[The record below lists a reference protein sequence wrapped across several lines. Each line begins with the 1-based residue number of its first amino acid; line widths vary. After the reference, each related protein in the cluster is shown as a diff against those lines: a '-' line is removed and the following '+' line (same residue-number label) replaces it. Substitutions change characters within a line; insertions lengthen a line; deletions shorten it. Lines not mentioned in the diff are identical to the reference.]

1 MKPDIPYPICDIPY
15 PKSEIS
21 NPKSQNYALIVFA
34 KAPVPG
40 QVKTRLSPPLSQEEA
55 ARLYEAFLDDALEAY
70 ASNDAFGLDESV
82 AVRLYLAGAESPRS
96 TAGFAPGSIT
106 THRQRGDGLG
116 PRMLRAFA
124 ETFAAGYERIVII
137 GTDHPTLPPAF
148 VGEAF
153 RALSEPFT
161 VALGPSTDGGYYLL
175 GLNELYAPLFEM
187 QYSHGSVFERTLE
200 RAVEEGARPVVL
212 PEWYDVDDIGS
223 LQRLVHEWREGVSV
237 PSRTE
242 IAIKTLLEAHPNR
255 F

>member
-1 MKPDIPYPICDIPY
+1 M
-15 PKSEIS
+15 
-21 NPKSQNYALIVFA
+21 
-34 KAPVPG
+34 PG

-55 ARLYEAFLDDALEAY
+55 ARLYEAFLGDALEAY
-70 ASNDAFGLDESV
+70 AADDAFGIEETV

-106 THRQRGDGLG
+106 THQQEGDGLG

-137 GTDHPTLPPAF
+137 GTDHPTLPTAF

-175 GLNELYAPLFEM
+175 GLNEFYAPLFEM
-187 QYSHGSVFERTLE
+187 EYSHGSVFEHTLA
-200 RAVEEGARPVVL
+200 RATEEGARPVVL
-212 PEWYDVDDIGS
+212 PEWYDVDDMES
-223 LQRLVHEWREGVSV
+223 LKRLMREWRDGA
-237 PSRTE
+237 PIPQRTE
-242 IAIKTLLEAHPNR
+242 SALKALLEAYPNWL
-255 F
+255 

>member
-1 MKPDIPYPICDIPY
+1 M
-15 PKSEIS
+15 
-21 NPKSQNYALIVFA
+21 
-34 KAPVPG
+34 PG

-55 ARLYEAFLDDALEAY
+55 ALLYEAFLGDALEFY
-70 ASNDAFGLDESV
+70 AAADAFGLDESV
-82 AVRLYLAGAESPRS
+82 VVRLYLAGAESRPG
-96 TAGFAPGSIT
+96 AFAQGSIT
-106 THRQRGDGLG
+106 THRQKGDGLG

-124 ETFAAGYERIVII
+124 ETFAAGYERIVVI

-161 VALGPSTDGGYYLL
+161 VVLGPSTDGGYYLL

-187 QYSHGSVFERTLE
+187 EYSHGSVFEHTLE
-200 RAVEEGARPVVL
+200 RAIEEGARPVVL
-212 PEWYDVDDIGS
+212 PEWYDVDDMGS
-223 LQRLVHEWREGVSV
+223 LQRLVHEWREGASI

-242 IAIKTLLEAHPNR
+242 SALRSLLEAYPTW